1 MFENKIKDK
10 FVRRASD
17 TKEIVNWANA
27 VTLLRITLTIPA
39 VILFVKDEWMWGL
52 IILAI
57 AVLTD
62 WLDGFLARKL
72 HVVSEFGKAFDPFA
86 DKIMAV
92 GMIVLLIVK
101 MDFPIWYFITL
112 VVRDASIS
120 FLGFFMY
127 KKHKLFGGSNIFGKS
142 YICSLSIAGVLWL
155 MEFYLQISLYAH
167 YVLIFS
173 YLLMILSW
181 VVYLIQYIRIIRSD
195 KK

>member
-27 VTLLRITLTIPA
+27 ATLLRIILTIPA
-39 VILFVKDEWMWGL
+39 VILFIRDQWMWGL
-52 IILAI
+52 IILAV

-72 HVVSEFGKAFDPFA
+72 NVVSEFGKAFDPFA

-92 GMIVLLIVK
+92 GMIILLIVK
-101 MDFPIWYFITL
+101 MDFPLWYFITL
-112 VVRDASIS
+112 VVRDLSIS
-120 FLGFFMY
+120 LLSVQMY
-127 KKHKLFGGSNIFGKS
+127 KKHKLVGGSNILGKLF
-142 YICSLSIAGVLWL
+142 ICSLALSGILWL
-155 MEFYLQISLYAH
+155 IEFYLQLSVYAY

-173 YLLMILSW
+173 YLIMILSW
-181 VVYLIQYIRIIRSD
+181 IVYLIQYIRIIRSD